1 MKVMKTLSPSPYQ
14 FIRFVK
20 HHPHTFK
27 MTYTANISK
36 RNIAFGSEG
45 GELKSEMFDAQIM
58 SIYGWSD
65 IASKYDIDVVEAGR
79 GHIPDYD
86 GYAQAKDR
94 ADLFFSLMQEHIE
107 MLFSPEN
114 PPLSF

>member
-1 MKVMKTLSPSPYQ
+1 MKVIKTVSPFPHQ

-27 MTYTANISK
+27 MTYNARINTPSVATG
-36 RNIAFGSEG
+36 AV
-45 GELKSEMFDAQIM
+45 LTSEMFDAKIM
-58 SIYGWSD
+58 NTYGWSD
-65 IASKYDIDVVEAGR
+65 IASMYDIDVPKVGSCR
-79 GHIPDYD
+79 VPNQDIYQ
-86 GYAQAKDR
+86 YAQGR

-107 MLFSPEN
+107 MLFSLEN